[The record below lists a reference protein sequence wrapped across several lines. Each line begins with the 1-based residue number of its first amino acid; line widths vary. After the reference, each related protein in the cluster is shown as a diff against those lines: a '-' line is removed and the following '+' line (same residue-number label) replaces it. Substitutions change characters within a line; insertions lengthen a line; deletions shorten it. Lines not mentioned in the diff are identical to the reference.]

1 MGEALAVDCS
11 FGSSGG
17 RPVPST
23 QAAGTRHRHPW
34 LFQIVSGEAGQ
45 VKAGSPGRDCLK
57 TFEVQL
63 VSAVT
68 GRCERS
74 RRANFTQRCS
84 GRERANT
91 GAAEGVREKP
101 AGGTNTET
109 SDASEGGTDEL
120 DRLEQGIARLHHS
133 VFWEEVFDS
142 IKVESLVDGRNG
154 WLAHHKERSD
164 SGSAATQSA
173 SKLDGANTGTGAG
186 TKRRLM
192 SSGAKGML
200 TGEHDSGVPVV
211 HVMDDEVMVRMDSQH
226 LLGYKLVPDG
236 AGPDLMSKSKNVKSS
251 CAPDRLDA
259 EEQRLQELGDQRF
272 TSLCRLALLYGGSL
286 LRQHQQI
293 NAQASKAAESTSDR
307 GGVGRMRVATGSSAG
322 SGSGAVLSG
331 RPSTKAGLWGSVGG
345 VLRHQLFCKEVRWL
359 KASNYFHVDGSKQP
373 S

>member
-11 FGSSGG
+11 FGSAGG
-17 RPVPST
+17 HPVPST

-45 VKAGSPGRDCLK
+45 VKAGSQRRECLK

-74 RRANFTQRCS
+74 RRASFTQRCH
-84 GRERANT
+84 GRERVNT
-91 GAAEGVREKP
+91 EAAAGVRENLTGDIEMENS
-101 AGGTNTET
+101 AT
-109 SDASEGGTDEL
+109 SEGTMNEL
-120 DRLEQGIARLHHS
+120 DRLEQSIARLHHS

-154 WLAHHKERSD
+154 WLAHHEERSD
-164 SGSAATQSA
+164 SEGGATRLA
-173 SKLDGANTGTGAG
+173 STLDGANTGTGSR

-192 SSGAKGML
+192 SIGAKGVS

-236 AGPDLMSKSKNVKSS
+236 AAPELMGEFRSVES
-251 CAPDRLDA
+251 CEPDRLDA
-259 EEQRLQELGDQRF
+259 EQRVQEFGNQIF

-286 LRQHQQI
+286 LRQHQQTH
-293 NAQASKAAESTSDR
+293 AQATKSTESTSDR
-307 GGVGRMRVATGSSAG
+307 GGVGRMRVAAGSSAG
-322 SGSGAVLSG
+322 SGSGTMLSG
-331 RPSTKAGLWGSVGG
+331 RPSTKAGRWGSVGA
-345 VLRHQLFCKEVRWL
+345 VLRHQLFCKEVR
-359 KASNYFHVDGSKQP
+359 
-373 S
+373 